1 MAIVQAGKTFT
12 ATELKSVAGGLA
24 AALQTAT
31 TEGSAFRIQLESWP
45 DADLVALGLA
55 QDEINAI
62 KGFFVG
68 DLPTIVTQLQAS
80 AWIKQLVGTGV

>member
-12 ATELKSVAGGLA
+12 KDDLKQTAGNLA
-24 AALQTAT
+24 ALIRDHVQSGLDFKT
-31 TEGSAFRIQLESWP
+31 QLESWP

-68 DLPTIVTQLQAS
+68 DLPAIANSLAAS
-80 AWIKQLVGTGV
+80 TWIKQLLGTGV